1 MYVSIKKGGD
11 VSEKRS
17 CQGKN
22 IAKFNEQN
30 AQFGQKHMQ
39 ECSGGSILLPQP
51 GLAIG

>member
-1 MYVSIKKGGD
+1 
-11 VSEKRS
+11 VSEKGS

-39 ECSGGSILLPQP
+39 ECSGRIVTNRIMSVLLHQGSKD
-51 GLAIG
+51 GSG